1 MRIEKLFP
9 ACKDYLWGG
18 NKLKENYGKQT
29 DLTPCAE
36 SWELS
41 FHKDGQTL
49 LVDGTKLSDKVTA
62 IELGENVTEF
72 SFFPVLIKFIDAAQN
87 LSVQVHPSDEYALK
101 HEDSLGKTE
110 MWYIVEAEEGAGLY
124 LGFNQ
129 NVTKEEYEKAIQE
142 NRLTDYLNFYKVQ
155 AGESYFI
162 PSGTIHAIAKG
173 CLICEIQQNSN
184 VTYRVYDYGRKD
196 KNGKERELHV
206 DKALKVTNL
215 SKHTLMQAMGI
226 RLAQVNILP

>member
-72 SFFPVLIKFIDAAQN
+72 SFFPVLIKFIDRRSGGRRGTVSWFQSKRN
-87 LSVQVHPSDEYALK
+87 KRRVRKSYPRKPFD
-101 HEDSLGKTE
+101 
-110 MWYIVEAEEGAGLY
+110 
-124 LGFNQ
+124 
-129 NVTKEEYEKAIQE
+129 
-142 NRLTDYLNFYKVQ
+142 RLLEF
-155 AGESYFI
+155 
-162 PSGTIHAIAKG
+162 
-173 CLICEIQQNSN
+173 L
-184 VTYRVYDYGRKD
+184 
-196 KNGKERELHV
+196 
-206 DKALKVTNL
+206 
-215 SKHTLMQAMGI
+215 
-226 RLAQVNILP
+226 